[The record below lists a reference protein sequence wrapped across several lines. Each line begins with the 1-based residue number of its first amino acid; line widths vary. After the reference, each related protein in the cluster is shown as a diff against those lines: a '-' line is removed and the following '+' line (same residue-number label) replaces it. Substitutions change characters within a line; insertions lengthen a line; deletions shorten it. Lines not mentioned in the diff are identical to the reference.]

1 MEDCQV
7 KLKETDQAPCAVSLA
22 PVEKP
27 VQGTVRVPGSK
38 SLTNRALIC
47 AAMAEGTSV
56 LTGVLESED
65 TEVMIHAWQ
74 SLGLE
79 LHWQKDRE
87 QVEILGCGGKP
98 PQLSGELFVAN
109 SGTSI
114 RFLTAALATTRGR
127 YTLDGVTR
135 MRERPIGDLLSGL
148 SALGANVVS
157 QNRTRVDCPPVLIE
171 GKGLRG
177 GVAKVAGN
185 VSSQFLSGLLMA
197 APYAA
202 SEVQI
207 AVDGELVSRPY
218 VDMTI
223 AVMREFGVEVH
234 EEAAHFRVPAPRAYR
249 GREYQIEPDAS
260 AASYFFG
267 IAALTKGTVRVEG
280 LDFRSLQGDVEFTR
294 VLERMGCSVRSGSGY
309 IEVAGGELTG
319 VDVDMNAISDTVQTL
334 APIALFAKG
343 PTRVRGVAHN
353 RHKETD
359 RIGDLARELRKFGT
373 RIDEHYDGL
382 TVYPIESQAALLDNA
397 REPIFVDTYRDHRM
411 AMGLGMLGLVVPNVF
426 IRDPRCTTKTFPRY
440 FEAVAEL
447 TGQLPRYS

>member
-7 KLKETDQAPCAVSLA
+7 KLKETDQVPGTVSLT

-27 VQGTVRVPGSK
+27 VHGTVRVPGSK

-74 SLGLE
+74 ALGLE

-87 QVEILGCGGKP
+87 QVEIVGCGGKP

-114 RFLTAALATTRGR
+114 RFLTAALATTQGR
-127 YTLDGVTR
+127 YTLDGVPR

-148 SALGANVVS
+148 SALGAKVVS
-157 QNRTRVDCPPVLIE
+157 QNGARADCPPVLIE
-171 GKGLRG
+171 GNGLRG
-177 GVAKVAGN
+177 GEAKVAGN

-202 SEVQI
+202 SEVRI

-223 AVMREFGVEVH
+223 AVMRDFGVDV
-234 EEAAHFRVPAPRAYR
+234 EEEDGQFLVPAPRMYC
-249 GREYQIEPDAS
+249 GREYRIEPDAS

-280 LDFRSLQGDVEFTR
+280 LDFQSLQGDVQFAK
-294 VLERMGCSVRSGSGY
+294 VLERMGCSVRSESGY
-309 IEVAGGELTG
+309 IEVAGGELAG
-319 VDVDMNAISDTVQTL
+319 IDVDMNAISDTVQTL

-359 RIGDLARELRKFGT
+359 RIGDLARELRKFGA
-373 RIDEHYDGL
+373 RIDEHDDGL
-382 TVYPIESQAALLDNA
+382 TVYPVESQAELLDNA
-397 REPIFVDTYRDHRM
+397 REPIFIDTYRDHRM

-426 IRDPRCTTKTFPRY
+426 IRDPRCTTKTFPKY
-440 FEAVAEL
+440 FETVAAL
-447 TGQLPRYS
+447 TDQLPKYS

>member
-1 MEDCQV
+1 M
-7 KLKETDQAPCAVSLA
+7 KLKETEQVPSTVSLT
-22 PVEKP
+22 PVGKP
-27 VQGTVRVPGSK
+27 VHGSVRVPGSK

-65 TEVMIHAWQ
+65 TEVMIHAWK

-79 LHWQKDRE
+79 LHWHRDQE
-87 QVEILGCGGKP
+87 LVEIAGCSGKP
-98 PQLSGELFVAN
+98 PKLSGELFVAN

-114 RFLTAALATTRGR
+114 RFLTAALATTHGR
-127 YTLDGVTR
+127 YTLDGVAR

-157 QNRTRVDCPPVLIE
+157 QNGARVDCPPVLIN
-171 GKGLRG
+171 GNGLRG
-177 GVAKVAGN
+177 GVAKVAGS

-223 AVMREFGVEVH
+223 AVMREFGVEV
-234 EEAAHFRVPAPRAYR
+234 EERDAQFRVPAPRMYC
-249 GREYQIEPDAS
+249 GREYRIEPDAS

-280 LDFRSLQGDVEFTR
+280 LDFQSLQGDVQFAR
-294 VLERMGCSVRSGSGY
+294 VLERMGCSVRSETGY
-309 IEVAGGELTG
+309 IEVTGGELKG
-319 VDVDMNAISDTVQTL
+319 IDVDMNAISDTVQTL

-373 RIDEHYDGL
+373 RIDEHDDGL
-382 TVYPIESQAALLDNA
+382 TVHPIDPIESQTVLLE
-397 REPIFVDTYRDHRM
+397 RTGGPICIDTYRDHRM
-411 AMGLGMLGLVVPNVF
+411 AMGLGILGLVLPNIL
-426 IRDPRCTTKTFPRY
+426 IRDPRCTTKTFPKY
-440 FEAVAEL
+440 FETVAAL
-447 TGQLPRYS
+447 VGQLPQYS